1 MMGDKNG
8 MRISDDVRAR
18 FLPSLEEMGYR
29 ILSSGE
35 QKLMREGDETAV
47 LLTTVLREQLIRLN
61 TVEINSVREARFS
74 QEEIEAGI
82 KALQAIVT
90 QGEYLAAC
98 REVYEL
104 ITQGKVFRQETGGGF
119 LSFTMHYVDWNRP
132 SRNVWHVAEKFCVE
146 RGEQRFYSDYVLF
159 VNGIPLCVIVW
170 SDMAWRGG
178 LERAVQ
184 QQVACQKTEGIRDLY
199 AYAQLLLAVASDTV
213 RCATNGL
220 QPEAWMEWHEWE
232 REYGNERSV
241 PLPALCEPG
250 RMLELVYRF
259 ILLQGERKILAR
271 YYHYFIVKKILRRIG
286 QQDQRWK
293 GGVVCQ
299 PQGSGKFLTMLL
311 LTRAIRMNEQI
322 RNPKIFWVA
331 DRVNT
336 DRQSAE
342 LMSRCGLPF
351 ISADTGRSL
360 AGLLQSDRDVVVTTT
375 LQKFATAVHA
385 IRTPLESAGIFVLLE
400 EGQRSQLG
408 AMGYRLGRILPDAC
422 FIAFTGL
429 PVIDERMQ
437 QRFGEVIAAYPIGRA
452 IGDKVLSPVL
462 YERRYLPE
470 EVCDEEERIEKISR
484 DIAAHFECHYK
495 GTGLKGVVVCQNQR
509 EAVKYKAFFDR
520 IGKLNAEVMP
530 GRNKEEEEYGKK
542 VSVWEKTKLLCRFQE
557 ETTPEVLIMD
567 DCSFTALDVSCDV
580 LYLVNR
586 VSPESYLQM
595 VGRINRVSKLKN
607 EGRLIDYRALGS
619 GTFRNPEALSGEIS
633 EALIQSVETV
643 FYRLDQLR
651 AGIREIM
658 GGMPEW
664 GQDLRKLG
672 DTFREAGRRIAFYTC
687 LDDYEEELRKVAD
700 DCSEGERKEKIQ
712 QYKANYQCFIR
723 LRDIL
728 FRRFAE
734 QSPEEDPVAK
744 VLPDK
749 ILAWAL
755 MADVHVFRQEME
767 EAGGLLAQADTLA
780 YRIRRGVECS
790 NRLELVYREKVL
802 KVLDEIFACYERNGD
817 EQEYF
822 NRVSGFRL
830 QLLNHL
836 QAEKLPEDS
845 VLSAYRGVLQKL
857 FIGEEK
863 AGEFLGEAVL
873 ETDRIVRRNIYEA
886 GKIIVD
892 WQRKETLINRLKRE
906 LVDYLIVFL
915 SAGNRREI
923 SYAEVYGVAE
933 QCVGKAMT
941 GNYES
946 E

>member
-1 MMGDKNG
+1 
-8 MRISDDVRAR
+8 MRISDGVQAH

-29 ILSSGE
+29 VLSSDE

-61 TVEINSVREARFS
+61 TVEINSVKEVRFS
-74 QEEIEAGI
+74 QDEIEAGI
-82 KALQAIVT
+82 KALQAIVM
-90 QGEYLAAC
+90 QEEYLAAC

-119 LSFTMHYVDWNRP
+119 LSFTMHYIDWNNP
-132 SRNVWHVAEKFCVE
+132 SRNVWHVAEKFCVQK
-146 RGEQRFYSDYVLF
+146 GEQRFYSDYVLF
-159 VNGIPLCVIVW
+159 VNGIPLCVIAW

-184 QQVACQKTEGIRDLY
+184 QQVDCQKAEGIRDLY
-199 AYAQLLLAVASDTV
+199 AYAQLLLAVAGNTV
-213 RCATNGL
+213 KCATNGL
-220 QPEAWMEWHEWE
+220 QPEAWTEW
-232 REYGNERSV
+232 REPGGEDGNERCI
-241 PLPALCEPG
+241 PLLALCEPG

-259 ILLQGERKILAR
+259 ILFQGERKILAC

-286 QQDQRWK
+286 QQQGQRRE
-293 GGVVCQ
+293 GGVVYQ
-299 PQGSGKFLTMLL
+299 PQGSGKALTMLFL
-311 LTRAIRMNEQI
+311 MRGIRMNEQI
-322 RNPKIFWVA
+322 RNPKIFWVT
-331 DRVNT
+331 DRINT
-336 DRQSAE
+336 NRQSAE

-375 LQKFATAVHA
+375 LQKFLTAIQA
-385 IRTPLESAGIFVLLE
+385 IRTPLESTGIFVLLE

-408 AMGYRLGRILPDAC
+408 AMGYRLGRMLPDAC
-422 FIAFTGL
+422 FIAFTNL
-429 PVIDERMQ
+429 PVIDERIQ
-437 QRFGEVIAAYPIGRA
+437 RRFGGVIAAYPIGRA
-452 IGDKVLSPVL
+452 IEDKVLSPVL
-462 YERRYLPE
+462 YEGRYLPE
-470 EVCDEEERIEKISR
+470 EVCNEEKRIEKIGE

-495 GTGLKGVVVCQNQR
+495 GTALKGGVICQNQQ
-509 EAVKYKAFFDR
+509 EAMKYKSVFDR
-520 IGKLNAEVMP
+520 IGKLSAEIVP
-530 GRNKEEEEYGKK
+530 GSSKEEEGVKK
-542 VSVWEKTKLLCRFQE
+542 VSVWERTKLLRRFQE
-557 ETTPEVLIMD
+557 ETMPEVLIV
-567 DCSFTALDVSCDV
+567 SERNFAGLDVSYDV
-580 LYLVNR
+580 LYLVSQ
-586 VSPESYLQM
+586 VSPKSCLQM
-595 VGRINRVSKLKN
+595 VGWLSRIYKTKKQ
-607 EGRLIDYRALGS
+607 GRLIDYQAFGS
-619 GTFRNPEALSGEIS
+619 GTFRIPEAVSGKIS

-651 AGIREIM
+651 AGIQEIM

-664 GQDLRKLG
+664 GEDLRKLG
-672 DTFREAGRRIAFYTC
+672 DTFRDAGRRIAFYTC
-687 LDDYEEELRKVAD
+687 LGDYEEELRKVAD
-700 DCSEGERKEKIQ
+700 DCSEGEQKEKIQ
-712 QYKANYQCFIR
+712 QYKADYQCFVQ
-723 LRDIL
+723 LKDIL
-728 FRRFAE
+728 LRRFAE
-734 QSPEEDPVAK
+734 QLPEEKPAAK

-749 ILAWAL
+749 ILAWAVL
-755 MADVHVFRQEME
+755 ADAHVFQQEME

-780 YRIRRGVECS
+780 YRIKREVAGS

-802 KVLDEIFACYERNGD
+802 KVLDEIFTSYERNGD

-822 NRVSGFRL
+822 NRVSGLRL

-836 QAEKLPEDS
+836 QVEKLPEDS

-863 AGEFLGEAVL
+863 AGEFIGQMAL
-873 ETDRIVRRNIYEA
+873 ETDRIVRKNIYEA
-886 GKIIVD
+886 GKLIVD

-933 QCVGKAMT
+933 QCVGKAMA